1 MGEDT
6 GLGTWIGGALG
17 VGIPGESEAGAGM
30 CGWSSI
36 HLSSSKRRD
45 IILGRSMFPTSY
57 STLMHQVFSS
67 RVKWRSKSIGTISYF
82 PAQSNLTLAFCLK
95 REIISATSGWVSD
108 HKVSRSTVKPSEN
121 SSVITQSTCRGEL
134 SMVRSCEYLATN
146 GCTLPCSALS
156 CRPVYPI
163 DTLPQQP
170 CGQRIGRCLSPL
182 PGRRSSVW

>member
-1 MGEDT
+1 MYV
-6 GLGTWIGGALG
+6 WS
-17 VGIPGESEAGAGM
+17 GIHPF
-30 CGWSSI
+30 
-36 HLSSSKRRD
+36 SSKQRAVM
-45 IILGRSMFPTSY
+45 LGRSIYPTSY
-57 STLMHQVFSS
+57 STLMHQVLRQIVKRRRKFIG
-67 RVKWRSKSIGTISYF
+67 RVSYF
-82 PAQSNLTLAFCLK
+82 SAQSTLTLAFCLK